1 MAKVDILVPEP
12 VHAHTL
18 ATLDRDFATHHLW
31 EAPDQEALL
40 GGIGARI
47 RGLARG
53 YHMTIGRPLLER
65 LPNLEIIANFGVG
78 YDGIDVH
85 YAADNGIIVTN
96 TPDVLTEEVADT
108 ALGLLIMTVRELSA
122 AERHVRAGH
131 WVTAGNYRLT
141 PGSLRDR
148 TVGMVGLGRIGA
160 AIARRLDA
168 AAIPVAYH
176 TRNKRNDVAYRHYA
190 DLREM
195 AEAVDTL
202 LVIVP
207 GNAATRHLVDASILK
222 ALGPRGV
229 LINIGRGM
237 VVDEAALIAALQTKT
252 ILAAGLDV
260 FVDEPNVPE
269 ALLAMDNVVL
279 LPHVG
284 SASMHTRDAM
294 GQRMV
299 DNLKSWFA
307 AGKPLTPVAETPWP
321 RKK

>member
-85 YAADNGIIVTN
+85 YAAENGIIVTN

-122 AERHVRAGH
+122 AERYVRAGG
-131 WVTAGNYRLT
+131 WAKTGNYRLT

-176 TRNKRNDVAYRHYA
+176 TRNKRPDVAYRHYA

-207 GNAATRHLVDASILK
+207 GNAATRHLIDASILK

-229 LINIGRGM
+229 LINVGRGM
-237 VVDEAALIAALQTKT
+237 VVDEAALIEALQTKT

-294 GQRMV
+294 GQLMV

-321 RKK
+321 RQK